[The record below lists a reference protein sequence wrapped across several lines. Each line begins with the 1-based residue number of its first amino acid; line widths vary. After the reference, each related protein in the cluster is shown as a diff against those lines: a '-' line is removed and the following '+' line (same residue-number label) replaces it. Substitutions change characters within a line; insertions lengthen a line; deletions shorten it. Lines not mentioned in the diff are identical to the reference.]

1 MANSP
6 IRVPPPAKPSAPRT
20 PIDSGVAG
28 DWEKWRQ
35 RLAGMADAESSVA
48 LTLDLMLHDLAEQAR
63 AATGASG
70 AAIALRQD
78 DALVCR
84 AASGTTTPDLG
95 VPIEIEQGLSGEC
108 VRTAHPQVCQDTE
121 HDARVDAAASR
132 QLGVRSVAV
141 IPLLREMTLE
151 GVLEAFSP
159 APGKFDAAAVHA
171 LEGFGQKVVQAL
183 QHAERV
189 KTEPAAQTV
198 AENKEISKGRLTASE
213 VKEVSRAADAPPP
226 ARSMSR
232 GNLMLTAAV
241 VMAAVLL
248 GWLWGLAQT
257 RKGRV
262 RATTKTPAAVVQGA
276 TPAGGSPPVT
286 APAAPQKAET
296 VPPPEAKPA
305 PRGAATSAKGPVVSP
320 GGLTVY
326 EKGKIVFHLA
336 PAGEAAAASAP
347 ANSQTGLPEGMT
359 GGHLIQR
366 VNPVY
371 PPTALEQR
379 LQGDVVLQTV
389 IAEDGTVREV
399 TAASGDSL
407 LAAAATDA
415 VKQWRYEPFL
425 LRGTAVAVST
435 TVTVHFSLP

>member
-1 MANSP
+1 
-6 IRVPPPAKPSAPRT
+6 
-20 PIDSGVAG
+20 VAG

-95 VPIEIEQGLSGEC
+95 VPIEIDQGLSGEC
-108 VRTAHPQVCQDTE
+108 VRTAHPQVCEDTE

-189 KTEPAAQTV
+189 KTQPVAQAV
-198 AENKEISKGRLTASE
+198 SESAEISKEREISKGSLSASE
-213 VKEVSRAADAPPP
+213 VKEVSSAADAPPP
-226 ARSMSR
+226 ARPMSR
-232 GNLMLTAAV
+232 GNLALTAAV

-248 GWLWGLAQT
+248 GWLWGWAQT

-262 RATTKTPAAVVQGA
+262 RATAKAPAAVVEGA
-276 TPAGGSPPVT
+276 TPAGGVPPVS
-286 APAAPQKAET
+286 APAAPQKSET
-296 VPPPEAKPA
+296 VQPPEAKPA
-305 PRGAATSAKGPVVSP
+305 PPAPSGAAASARGPAISP

-336 PAGEAAAASAP
+336 PVREAAAASAP
-347 ANSQTGLPEGMT
+347 GTRQTALPEGMT
-359 GGHLIQR
+359 GGHLIHR

-371 PPTALEQR
+371 PPAALDQR

-389 IAEDGTVREV
+389 IAEDGAVREV
-399 TAASGDSL
+399 TAASGNPL
-407 LAAAATDA
+407 LAASATDA